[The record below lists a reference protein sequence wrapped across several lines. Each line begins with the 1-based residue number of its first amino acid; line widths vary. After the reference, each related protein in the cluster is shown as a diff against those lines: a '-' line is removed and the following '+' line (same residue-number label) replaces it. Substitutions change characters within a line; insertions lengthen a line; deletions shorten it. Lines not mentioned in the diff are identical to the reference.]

1 MEVRLAPRYAGF
13 CGGVK
18 RAWRLAQEEAVGAT
32 GPVYLSG
39 KLIHNDPGD
48 AGACRAR
55 RSGRRPGA
63 DRRGEHDHRSS
74 ARRGPALLRA
84 GEAAGLRVVD
94 ATCSIVKAVQRRAR
108 SLEEQGYRVVLFGH
122 RTHPEAMAT
131 IAYTERGVIVESV
144 EEARSLPRSPK
155 MAAIAQTT
163 APQWE
168 YERVC
173 EALRERCDE
182 LADQGRICGWTLS
195 AQQEAEELA
204 SQVEAMV
211 VIGGRES
218 SNTHRLADVCRRH
231 CPTYHVET
239 VDELDPSWFVGVS
252 SVGVTAGASTR
263 DGDVDRDRGL
273 APRPLGLG
281 LRDLVQSGTQTV
293 GDGLVPSHEPCDGT
307 SPSPTASL
315 CHGCL
320 VLIQR
325 L

>member
-18 RAWRLAQEEAVGAT
+18 RAWKLAQEESVGAA

-39 KLIHNDPGD
+39 KLIHNDPAMQELAERGVVVGAPEQVA
-48 AGACRAR
+48 AGSTIIVRAH
-55 RSGRRPGA
+55 
-63 DRRGEHDHRSS
+63 GE
-74 ARRGPALLRA
+74 GPRFYERA
-84 GEAAGLRVVD
+84 EKAGLRVVD

-108 SLEEQGYRVVLFGH
+108 SLEEQGYLVVLFGH

-144 EEARSLPRSPK
+144 EEARALPHEPK
-155 MAAIAQTT
+155 IAAIAQTT

-173 EALRERCDE
+173 QSLRERCDE

-195 AQQEAEELA
+195 AQQEAEQLA
-204 SQVEAMV
+204 REVDAMV
-211 VIGGRES
+211 IIGGRES

-239 VDELDPSWFVGVS
+239 VDELDPEWFGDVS
-252 SVGVTAGASTR
+252 TVGVTAGASTR
-263 DGDVDRDRGL
+263 DGDI
-273 APRPLGLG
+273 
-281 LRDLVQSGTQTV
+281 DLVV
-293 GDGLVPSHEPCDGT
+293 AWLR
-307 SPSPTASL
+307 A
-315 CHGCL
+315 
-320 VLIQR
+320 R
-325 L
+325 

>member
-18 RAWRLAQEEAVGAT
+18 RAWKLAKEEAVGAS

-39 KLIHNDPGD
+39 KLIHNDPAMHELAEQGVVVGEPEGI
-48 AGACRAR
+48 ASGSTIIVRAH
-55 RSGRRPGA
+55 
-63 DRRGEHDHRSS
+63 GE
-74 ARRGPALLRA
+74 GPRFYERA
-84 GEAAGLRVVD
+84 EKAGLRVVD

-144 EEARSLPRSPK
+144 EEARSLPREPK
-155 MAAIAQTT
+155 IAAIAQTT

-168 YERVC
+168 YERVF

-182 LADQGRICGWTLS
+182 IADQGRICGWTLS

-204 SQVEAMV
+204 RQVDAMV

-218 SNTHRLADVCRRH
+218 SNTQRLVDVCRRN
-231 CPTYHVET
+231 CPTYLVET
-239 VDELDPSWFVGVS
+239 VDELDSAWFGGVS
-252 SVGVTAGASTR
+252 SVGITAGASTR
-263 DGDVDRDRGL
+263 DGDIDQVVEW
-273 APRPLGLG
+273 
-281 LRDLVQSGTQTV
+281 LR
-293 GDGLVPSHEPCDGT
+293 
-307 SPSPTASL
+307 A
-315 CHGCL
+315 
-320 VLIQR
+320 R
-325 L
+325 

>member
-18 RAWRLAQEEAVGAT
+18 RAWKLAQEEAVGSA

-39 KLIHNDPGD
+39 KLIHNDPAMHELAEHGVVVGAPEKIA
-48 AGACRAR
+48 AGSTIIVRAH
-55 RSGRRPGA
+55 
-63 DRRGEHDHRSS
+63 GE
-74 ARRGPALLRA
+74 GPRFYERA
-84 GEAAGLRVVD
+84 EKAGLRVVD

-108 SLEEQGYRVVLFGH
+108 SLEEQGYKVVLFGH

-144 EEARSLPRSPK
+144 EEARALAREPK
-155 MAAIAQTT
+155 IAAIAQTT

-195 AQQEAEELA
+195 AQQEAEEL
-204 SQVEAMV
+204 SQQVGAMV

-218 SNTHRLADVCRRH
+218 SNTHRLVDVCRRH

-239 VDELDPSWFVGVS
+239 VDELKPGWFEGVS
-252 SVGVTAGASTR
+252 SVGITAGASTR
-263 DGDVDRDRGL
+263 DGDIDQVV
-273 APRPLGLG
+273 AW
-281 LRDLVQSGTQTV
+281 LR
-293 GDGLVPSHEPCDGT
+293 
-307 SPSPTASL
+307 A
-315 CHGCL
+315 
-320 VLIQR
+320 R
-325 L
+325 